1 MTGVEQIVKD
11 TTLTFEQKVV
21 ALARYAENSV
31 QVLNI
36 SEETQALRD
45 AGIICDLL
53 EGNVPYRPRYIL
65 PNYEKFMKEGCQF
78 LQLNPPKNIWEATNY
93 LLIFYKHV
101 PSITTMPVYIGNI
114 DYLLEPFIT
123 DEEEAK
129 LAIRL
134 FFTQLDRTI
143 TDSFCHA
150 NLGPKPTKA
159 AKIILEVERELE
171 NAIPNLTL
179 KYNEETPDDLAIE
192 AIKTALVTAKPSSL
206 KI

>member
-45 AGIICDLL
+45 AGIICDLF

-93 LLIFYKHV
+93 LLIF
-101 PSITTMPVYIGNI
+101 
-114 DYLLEPFIT
+114 
-123 DEEEAK
+123 
-129 LAIRL
+129 
-134 FFTQLDRTI
+134 
-143 TDSFCHA
+143 
-150 NLGPKPTKA
+150 
-159 AKIILEVERELE
+159 
-171 NAIPNLTL
+171 
-179 KYNEETPDDLAIE
+179 
-192 AIKTALVTAKPSSL
+192 
-206 KI
+206 